1 MNFKQ
6 KFVTSL
12 LKYIFSLS
20 IANCVFA
27 YTFVTLFFQGLSK
40 TTKMSLWR
48 SNGKRQKCR
57 FGAERVKEIEH
68 QRSRAPNFVLQ
79 YLYFVLFNIML
90 AYLF

>member
-1 MNFKQ
+1 VK
-6 KFVTSL
+6 S
-12 LKYIFSLS
+12 
-20 IANCVFA
+20 

-79 YLYFVLFNIML
+79 YLYFGHFCRLPLERQSDIFVVLDRP
-90 AYLF
+90 